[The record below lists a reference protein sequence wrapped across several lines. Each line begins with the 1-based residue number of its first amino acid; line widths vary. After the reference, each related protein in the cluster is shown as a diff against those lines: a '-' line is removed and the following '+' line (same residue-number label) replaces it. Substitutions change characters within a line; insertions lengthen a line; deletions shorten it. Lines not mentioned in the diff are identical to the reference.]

1 MTPIGTVV
9 HLQIQTSSLKKGVR
23 PLRVYDPSPLLPVP
37 RLRLAPE
44 GAVGLAEDGSEHPD
58 VHHAAHPH
66 TKRARG
72 REVSFGFTSH
82 YGSMRERYGEKI
94 HPGCAGENVLLET
107 GRAWRLDDFAAGL
120 ALRSARTGALVR
132 LAEVTVAAPCVEFSR
147 FSLGDRHASSRELK
161 PVLQFLDHGMRGY
174 CCTPSGEG
182 IVEIGDTLVTL
193 DEP

>member
-82 YGSMRERYGEKI
+82 YRSMRERYGEK
-94 HPGCAGENVLLET
+94 
-107 GRAWRLDDFAAGL
+107 R
-120 ALRSARTGALVR
+120 ALRFPSASHGRPMEHGVDHHAQPDACQTDTTG
-132 LAEVTVAAPCVEFSR
+132 TF
-147 FSLGDRHASSRELK
+147 HLK
-161 PVLQFLDHGMRGY
+161 CDGRGW
-174 CCTPSGEG
+174 P
-182 IVEIGDTLVTL
+182 
-193 DEP
+193 P